1 MYGIV
6 DAGLVYQSSQ
16 TSLGSTS
23 AQSEAIDRWFS
34 DDVEFAKLH
43 RQSAGTMILVGMQD
57 AVLVRH
63 ISLVLRRAIPH
74 SELVEVADEGPRN
87 DVPVS
92 CATGAK
98 DQRVLKRLRVFA

>member
-23 AQSEAIDRWFS
+23 AQSEVIDRWFS

-74 SELVEVADEGPRN
+74 SELVEVAEEGHAMMYRF
-87 DVPVS
+87 PVRLGQKIN
-92 CATGAK
+92 AF
-98 DQRVLKRLRVFA
+98 LKG